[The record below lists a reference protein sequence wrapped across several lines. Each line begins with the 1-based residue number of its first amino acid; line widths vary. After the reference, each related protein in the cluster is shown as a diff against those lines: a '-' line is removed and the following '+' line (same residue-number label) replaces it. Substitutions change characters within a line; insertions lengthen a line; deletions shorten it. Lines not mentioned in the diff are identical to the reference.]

1 MIRAIRSLFRRILPP
16 VARALEGGRDEKGTN
31 VTVRRR
37 VEITV
42 EREVV
47 SMVLPARYADA
58 ADRTAGGE
66 RHPDT
71 PLLEL
76 PPPEPPAQLADASQT
91 QGPDERPASSQ
102 ARAKGTGGNA

>member
-1 MIRAIRSLFRRILPP
+1 MIRVIRSLFRRILPP
-16 VARALEGGRDEKGTN
+16 LAIAREGGKEEKEAN
-31 VTVRRR
+31 VTVQRR

-47 SMVLPARYADA
+47 SMVAPARYADA

-76 PPPEPPAQLADASQT
+76 PPPQPPAQLGDAGEIQY
-91 QGPDERPASSQ
+91 PDQRPRHSQ
-102 ARAKGTGGNA
+102 ARGKGTGGNA